1 MMKAGFSF
9 WLGPLV
15 AMLGCFVIGLG
26 FPAARVQTICLAFA
40 TLRFNV
46 TVYFAMRVEEWG
58 TARRLLCWAANKN
71 NWK

>member
-46 TVYFAMRVEEWG
+46 TV
-58 TARRLLCWAANKN
+58 
-71 NWK
+71 